1 MDSNKL
7 YNALLKT
14 QERQKAEQSRR
25 SPDAGPGEDDIATS
39 AGQAQARPAENG
51 EPAPDRL
58 LEQYRR
64 ERPYSVRRDELAEA
78 QRPNW
83 TMVDGEEHP
92 PSLYDS
98 SVSLDLINNP
108 SPWSAEQLRER
119 KIIHPNMPN
128 RDILD
133 AFRQVRIKLRNKA
146 GNDNFSVMVSSLG
159 RKDYSALTAFNLAAS
174 FALDSH
180 TSALLVDCNPHQSDL
195 QRLVSVPMSHGVTD
209 FVADKALKVKDIL
222 YPSGI
227 DRLSVIPAGT
237 QATSAVEL
245 FSAVR
250 MKDLMSELKGR
261 YPDRYIVINA
271 PPMRVSSESRILVR
285 YANQVVLSVPFGEV
299 SSEDILNYVET
310 LGSEK
315 FSGLIFQQ

>member
-25 SPDAGPGEDDIATS
+25 NAEAASDVETAEAAADHRSARPGEY
-39 AGQAQARPAENG
+39 Q
-51 EPAPDRL
+51 L

-64 ERPYSVRRDELAEA
+64 ERPYSVTQTETEQAGT
-78 QRPNW
+78 PNW
-83 TMVDGEEHP
+83 TMTDPDVEKP

-108 SPWSAEQLRER
+108 RPWTVDELRER
-119 KIIHPNMPN
+119 KIIHPAMQN

-133 AFRQVRIKLRNKA
+133 AFRQVRIKLRNQA
-146 GNDNFSVMVSSLG
+146 GSTNFSVMVSSLG
-159 RKDYSALTAFNLAAS
+159 KKDHSALTAFNLATS
-174 FALDSH
+174 FALDSQ
-180 TSALLVDCNPHQSDL
+180 TSALLVDCNPYYSDL
-195 QRLVSVPMSHGVTD
+195 QRLVSVPLEHGVTD
-209 FVADKALKVKDIL
+209 FVADKSLKVKDML

-245 FSAVR
+245 FSSVR
-250 MKDLMSELKGR
+250 MKDLMNELQGR

-271 PPMRVSSESRILVR
+271 PPFRVSTEARILVR
-285 YANQVVLSVPFGEV
+285 YANQVVLSVPFGGV
-299 SSEDILNYVET
+299 SPDDIVGYVDT
-310 LGSEK
+310 LGTEK